1 MSPAGTLQETCGIW
15 RRASPSPSPV
25 ATMRPSRA
33 TQRGRGARTPA
44 SLVSSEVSAI
54 ATPTG
59 EEAALSSDAP
69 TDPSRAPPALDMG
82 DIVLDAMEAR
92 RASENPPVGAS
103 GWRALRS
110 RTVMRQLTQ
119 LSAASSKSL
128 KLAELEKRRSSSGKG
143 VPNPNAETRAD
154 DAGGEGGP
162 GAGGSSSSLRANA
175 PAAPPAAPPVA
186 AADADAAEEDLLKE
200 DLDELEDKLAAWLQ
214 CSGLHTVDKW
224 VLNYKKHPSCWAAL
238 LMMHGVPEV
247 SGRLR
252 AKVENYAIYSA
263 LFLSCTIQSVMNP
276 PAVMDCVE
284 RELEG
289 ASRWRCEATRRVS
302 VYALLGSVAMHLYA
316 IVLAMAFVNALNETA
331 READV
336 FRIFARGQGYLATF
350 KCQQAF
356 RRGAGFCIVAMT
368 AVALETLG
376 WDAVAWIAA
385 LGWYVIRN
393 FTYASDLLFKSGS
406 LVNYWR
412 KELGGCPDEDD
423 PYEIDAAV
431 HVFKERVKFSRGLL
445 GDEHYVRDEHTVA
458 ESDGKIWQGKGEDR
472 RGETGGGGSKRR
484 SFVSSV
490 RSSLRSSL
498 GGSPGTSGGATPGG
512 DGGGAKTEDA
522 RSAKPRPGVEGAAAA
537 AAAAAAA
544 TVPEDAPLSLDA
556 SDDLASG
563 SDVSDDAP
571 DASALTPEQA
581 EEARRL
587 RKQRKRRKNK
597 EKRQKGYFDQHH
609 GTHVGSKAVALL

>member
-1 MSPAGTLQETCGIW
+1 
-15 RRASPSPSPV
+15 
-25 ATMRPSRA
+25 
-33 TQRGRGARTPA
+33 
-44 SLVSSEVSAI
+44 
-54 ATPTG
+54 
-59 EEAALSSDAP
+59 
-69 TDPSRAPPALDMG
+69 
-82 DIVLDAMEAR
+82 
-92 RASENPPVGAS
+92 
-103 GWRALRS
+103 
-110 RTVMRQLTQ
+110 
-119 LSAASSKSL
+119 
-128 KLAELEKRRSSSGKG
+128 
-143 VPNPNAETRAD
+143 
-154 DAGGEGGP
+154 
-162 GAGGSSSSLRANA
+162 
-175 PAAPPAAPPVA
+175 
-186 AADADAAEEDLLKE
+186 
-200 DLDELEDKLAAWLQ
+200 
-214 CSGLHTVDKW
+214 
-224 VLNYKKHPSCWAAL
+224 
-238 LMMHGVPEV
+238 
-247 SGRLR
+247 
-252 AKVENYAIYSA
+252 
-263 LFLSCTIQSVMNP
+263 
-276 PAVMDCVE
+276 MDCVE

-512 DGGGAKTEDA
+512 GGGGGAKTEDA
-522 RSAKPRPGVEGAAAA
+522 RSTKPRPGVEGGA